1 MYNFKALM
9 DLDITINKYFYD
21 GKSGLSQQ
29 MRNKPDEIELIPD
42 FYEFHDVR
50 MPADLYVTQKLD
62 IILEQLF
69 EARKKIEKYLSRQE
83 LIAYDQ
89 SMLRYLNK

>member
-29 MRNKPDEIELIPD
+29 MRNKPDEIQLIPD
-42 FYEFHDVR
+42 FYEFLDVR
-50 MPADLYVTQKLD
+50 MPAD
-62 IILEQLF
+62 
-69 EARKKIEKYLSRQE
+69 
-83 LIAYDQ
+83 
-89 SMLRYLNK
+89 

>member
-21 GKSGLSQQ
+21 SKSGLSSQ

-42 FYEFHDVR
+42 YYEFYDVR
-50 MPADLYVTQKLD
+50 MPADLYVTKKLEM
-62 IILEQLF
+62 ILE
-69 EARKKIEKYLSRQE
+69 
-83 LIAYDQ
+83 
-89 SMLRYLNK
+89 